1 MTNECY
7 LFILAIICA
16 NVTVAVND
24 TNSTTTTETLPVTNG
39 TTKYVNSQNTTTTN
53 APTNINVTEAIVY
66 NVKGKVVFNNTKAKA
81 IMRNN
86 DNTPKVYS
94 NDPAAFSTEV
104 VTFPEPSTSK
114 PWSTDQSNVL
124 KIANE
129 LNLLE
134 RLTAILPSVLDEKMN
149 NNKNSANETAKKDLE
164 VFEQYSLS
172 HYLDPEAEVVVF
184 RKNERS
190 QRQISDMPP
199 QNPMLY
205 INNKTEKHVFKL
217 VPQMKNYDAGNN
229 SDKTDRTVYEKV
241 DGTGMLISDA
251 QIKTVNN
258 DNRSQKLI
266 PDAPKSDF
274 NPILHLSQ
282 CNSCIASLN
291 QINWN
296 WQEPIK
302 TENNQQFDLQ
312 SYPLQ
317 IPNTDMFN
325 SQNTFDSE
333 KENYIY
339 LSPALYNPHILQGY
353 RRNNHINQNF
363 NTFHNKHMNSQI
375 FRTRVD
381 NPSPHHGIKKVY
393 NSRNKDIIES
403 NVGTHN
409 SIFLDVERNPYGQF
423 KLIHPMPNKI
433 STNVPELNNMYPWL
447 EVSSPSHSAL
457 RSQPLPPIHSLLLV
471 NEPESEIAFKSATPS
486 PVHTKTFSQLT
497 VNKDKFDYYDSL
509 INMISKKTVSSD
521 NEKRTGRDV
530 VNVVYDTSVKDAA
543 NDKLVLKMNEF
554 RQNLGKLKELVDGQE
569 WRYVEKQQLLL
580 DKKIESEPSK
590 LYLRMSD
597 TITQS
602 DEISR
607 KAETN
612 IADKT
617 VNTARKEFTS
627 ANANLSSK
635 TLSTTDKTKPE
646 SNKNVT
652 KNDFI
657 QIQFEIPPMEIDVS
671 KRRAMDS
678 KIQNNLQRELTEP
691 LSTLIKLLLQA
702 NKFDQ
707 DKIEQFW
714 PYLVAPLISHMAYLP
729 TSAPFNPSSPILS
742 DNVKL
747 QNTNML
753 NLSTSDNTRNVNIK
767 DLSTLNESSNVMDR
781 EHAAQYNGS
790 SLNNETRI
798 IVNYNV
804 TDSVQ
809 NTLQSLLAS
818 HNITNNSDTISVST
832 TILLDVTDNDTRLDP
847 KNIRRR
853 LEIIKIENNANNA
866 SVLLLNKKNYDE
878 ILKSLDSFTLERKK
892 AYVTV
897 VPTEK
902 ATESLDIGRSKY
914 NRTMDPTFLDKIF
927 GNQYVSEKEVTIGP
941 AREELINTKD
951 LLDNPQV
958 FSALKKQTELMG
970 KLLLKL
976 KGESARKNAGKDFQD
991 LIKEVEAKKHG
1002 TYTTE
1007 VIEDLNKR
1015 IGDET
1020 KTPPTTVMT
1029 MIDETEV
1036 RKALRN
1042 SPYVKRILKL
1052 SKQKRDRY
1060 IQGKKASERKKH

>member
-1 MTNECY
+1 MY
-7 LFILAIICA
+7 S
-16 NVTVAVND
+16 VKGKAVFND
-24 TNSTTTTETLPVTNG
+24 TN
-39 TTKYVNSQNTTTTN
+39 
-53 APTNINVTEAIVY
+53 
-66 NVKGKVVFNNTKAKA
+66 AKA

-86 DNTPKVYS
+86 DNAPKVYS
-94 NDPAAFSTEV
+94 NVPAAFSTEV

-114 PWSTDQSNVL
+114 PWSTDEPNVIKL
-124 KIANE
+124 ANE
-129 LNLLE
+129 LKLLE

-149 NNKNSANETAKKDLE
+149 NNQNSANETAKKDLE

-205 INNKTEKHVFKL
+205 TSNKTEKHVFEL
-217 VPQMKNYDAGNN
+217 EPQMKNYDADNN
-229 SDKTDRTVYEKV
+229 FDKTDRTVYEKV
-241 DGTGMLISDA
+241 DGNGMLISDA
-251 QIKTVNN
+251 QIKTLNN

-296 WQEPIK
+296 LPEPIK
-302 TENNQQFDLQ
+302 AKNNQQFDLQ

-325 SQNTFDSE
+325 SQNSFDSE
-333 KENYIY
+333 KRNYVY
-339 LSPALYNPHILQGY
+339 LSPTLYNPYILQGY
-353 RRNNHINQNF
+353 RRNNHINQNL
-363 NTFHNKHMNSQI
+363 NTFHNQPMDSQI
-375 FRTRVD
+375 FRNRVD
-381 NPSPHHGIKKVY
+381 NSPHHHGIEKVY
-393 NSRNKDIIES
+393 NTRNKDIIES
-403 NVGTHN
+403 KVGTGN
-409 SIFLDVERNPYGQF
+409 SIFLDVQTNPYGQ
-423 KLIHPMPNKI
+423 LEIIHSTSNKMV
-433 STNVPELNNMYPWL
+433 TNVPDLNNIYPWL
-447 EVSSPSHSAL
+447 IESSPSHSAL
-457 RSQPLPPIHSLLLV
+457 RSHRSPPLHSLLLV
-471 NEPESEIAFKSATPS
+471 EEPESEIEFKSATPS
-486 PVHTKTFSQLT
+486 PVQPKNFSQLA
-497 VNKDKFDYYDSL
+497 VNKDKFDYYDTL
-509 INMISKKTVSSD
+509 INMISKKNTIF
-521 NEKRTGRDV
+521 NNGKHTGRDP
-530 VNVVYDTSVKDAA
+530 VNVMYDTSVKDAA
-543 NDKLVLKMNEF
+543 NEKLVLKMNEF
-554 RQNLGKLKELVDGQE
+554 RQNLSKLKELVDGQE
-569 WRYVEKQQLLL
+569 RRHIDNQQLLS
-580 DKKIESEPSK
+580 DKKIKSEPPK
-590 LYLRMSD
+590 RYLQMSD
-597 TITQS
+597 TIPRS
-602 DEISR
+602 DKINRESEVIIADETGYTSR
-607 KAETN
+607 KEYS
-612 IADKT
+612 
-617 VNTARKEFTS
+617 S
-627 ANANLSSK
+627 ANANQPSETIAITGK
-635 TLSTTDKTKPE
+635 KKPE
-646 SNKNVT
+646 SNENVA
-652 KNDFI
+652 KNDP
-657 QIQFEIPPMEIDVS
+657 IQFQFELPPIEIDIS
-671 KRRAMDS
+671 RRRAMDS
-678 KIQNNLQRELTEP
+678 KIQNNLQRKLTEP

-702 NKFDQ
+702 NEFDH

-729 TSAPFNPSSPILS
+729 TSAPFNPPSLIPN

-747 QNTNML
+747 QNTNMS
-753 NLSTSDNTRNVNIK
+753 NLPTANNTRNINIE
-767 DLSTLNESSNVMDR
+767 DLSTLNESSSVTTDR
-781 EHAAQYNGS
+781 EHAFQSNGS
-790 SLNNETRI
+790 SLNNETKI
-798 IVNYNV
+798 TVNYNV
-804 TDSVQ
+804 TDSIQ

-878 ILKSLDSFTLERKK
+878 ILKSLDSFTLERRK

-927 GNQYVSEKEVTIGP
+927 GKQYVSEKEVTIGP
-941 AREELINTKD
+941 AKEELINTKD

-1002 TYTTE
+1002 TFTTE

-1020 KTPPTTVMT
+1020 KTPPTTIMT

-1060 IQGKKASERKKH
+1060 IQGKKAAELKKH